1 MKELTNIGEVM
12 PTKENIPIVAEKLL
26 KPTKDGTMNKV
37 EVAVRA
43 KFLVEVFN
51 QVLKGIEINESQT
64 CLGAKIELCDVG
76 IKYDYSSDPTWLSIK
91 EQIEPLNKKLKEQ
104 EEFIRIATKKGK
116 AILNTDTGEVDAMP
130 VKKTSDTSF
139 KITLGK

>member
-12 PTKENIPIVAEKLL
+12 PTKANIAIVAESLL
-26 KPTKDGTMNKV
+26 KPIKEGTMNKV
-37 EVAVRA
+37 EIAVRA
-43 KFLVEVFN
+43 KFLIEALN
-51 QVLKGIEINESQT
+51 KVLKGIEINENQT
-64 CLGAKIELCDVG
+64 CLGAKIEVCEVG
-76 IKYDYSSDPTWLSIK
+76 IKYDYSSDPTWLAIK
-91 EQIEPLNKKLKEQ
+91 EQIGPLLKKLKEQ
-104 EEFIRIATKKGK
+104 EEFIIIATKKGK

>member
-12 PTKENIPIVAEKLL
+12 PTKANIHIVAENLL
-26 KPTKDGTMNKV
+26 KPTKDGTMDKA

-43 KFLVEVFN
+43 KFLVEVFR
-51 QVLKGIEINESQT
+51 QVLKGIEINENQT
-64 CLGAKIELCDVG
+64 CLGAKIEVCEVG
-76 IKYDYSSDPTWLSIK
+76 IDYDYKSDPTWLSIK
-91 EQIEPLNKKLKEQ
+91 EQIEPLLKKLKEQ